1 MSHDDGAIDNLLRR
15 HLENPFLVLG
25 LPPSAGAA
33 EVERAGQKLLAM
45 LAAGL
50 EEARCYPTPFGGE
63 RERTPELV
71 RAALAALRAP
81 ERRLEHEWWSRGW
94 G

>member
-1 MSHDDGAIDNLLRR
+1 MNDDGAIDNLLRR
-15 HLENPFLVLG
+15 HQENPFLVLG
-25 LPPSAGAA
+25 LPASASAA
-33 EVERAGQKLLAM
+33 EIERAGQKLLAM

-50 EEARCYPTPFGGE
+50 EEARRYATPFGGE
-63 RERTPELV
+63 RERTAELV

-81 ERRLEHEWWSRGW
+81 ERRLVNEWWSRGW